1 MDQNGKKAKNIG
13 TNSVFTPKFKIIG
26 FKIDNLP
33 PLGPSQGQ
41 GGCTTDLMFNNTWK
55 NGKLF
60 G

>member
-1 MDQNGKKAKNIG
+1 MKKSQNIKTK
-13 TNSVFTPKFKIIG
+13 SVFTPKFKIIG